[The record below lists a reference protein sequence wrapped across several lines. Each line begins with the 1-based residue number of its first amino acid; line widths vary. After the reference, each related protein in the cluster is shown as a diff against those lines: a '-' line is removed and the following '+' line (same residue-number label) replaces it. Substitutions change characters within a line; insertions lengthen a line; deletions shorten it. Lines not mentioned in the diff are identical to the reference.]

1 MAGSIFT
8 LPALYIM
15 NVAPGTLS
23 MLLTIFIVSV
33 LGASLGLLFLI
44 PLRRYFVAEQHGKL
58 PFPEATAINEVF
70 VTGEKGGEQAK
81 TLLVAAPASAA
92 STTSSPSPC
101 GPGTRS

>member
-1 MAGSIFT
+1 
-8 LPALYIM
+8 
-15 NVAPGTLS
+15 

-58 PFPEATAINEVF
+58 PFPEATAINEVY

-81 TLLVAAPASAA
+81 TLVIAAVRRRRLRLPGRHA
-92 STTSSPSPC
+92 C